1 MGKFTHSF
9 TELFKQ
15 LGLPNNHDAIESFL
29 KTHRPLNAAT
39 RLEDASFWSPSQ
51 RHFLTE
57 QLTIDTDWA
66 EVIDQLS
73 VALR

>member
-9 TELFKQ
+9 TDLFKQ

-51 RHFLTE
+51 RHFLNE